1 MRERWWQN
9 GFFTMACFTMRL
21 VMVSSAT
28 LAAQPAPLT
37 PFARQKAERLLH
49 DKLAC
54 LGCHRIG
61 GQGGMIAPN
70 LDDVRLRRDPAYIA
84 GIIADPTRVRPG
96 AVMPKTRL
104 SESERTLIIRYF
116 GGDPTAVRS
125 APVLPQVV
133 TNSSAPV
140 LYQRWCAACHGAT
153 GNGDG
158 SNAQYLPVA
167 PARHA
172 DAAATS
178 LRSDDALFDTIYG
191 GGVIMNRSARMPAFG
206 ESLSDKEIRAL
217 VHHIRMLCRCEGP
230 RWSRDGSH

>member
-1 MRERWWQN
+1 
-9 GFFTMACFTMRL
+9 
-21 VMVSSAT
+21 MVFAIVAIGSA
-28 LAAQPAPLT
+28 LSAQPAPLT
-37 PFARQKAERLLH
+37 PFARQKAERLLR

-84 GIIADPTRVRPG
+84 GIIADPSQVRPG
-96 AVMPKTRL
+96 AVMPKSRL

-116 GGDPTAVRS
+116 GGDPTAVRN
-125 APVLPQVV
+125 APVLSPVV
-133 TNSSAPV
+133 ANTNAPV
-140 LYQRWCAACHGAT
+140 LYERWCAACHGLT
-153 GNGDG
+153 GKGDG
-158 SNAQYLPVA
+158 LNAQYLPVA

-172 DAAATS
+172 DAVATS

-206 ESLSDKEIRAL
+206 ESLSENEIRAL
-217 VHHIRMLCRCEGP
+217 VRHIRILCRCEGP